1 MYKKLKVRRAVK
13 HPHIKKDDQVVITSG
28 KRDNGLKGKTGKV
41 LSVDPQ
47 KGTAIV
53 EGLNMIKKHTKPN
66 KNVGKGGI
74 VEKEGP
80 IALSNISLLSEDG
93 KTATH
98 AKYVEKE
105 GKRVRVDAKT
115 ERNI

>member
-1 MYKKLKVRRAVK
+1 MCPNTTKDMAIALYDYSIELSLEEFYKKGNAFK
-13 HPHIKKDDQVVITSG
+13 QC
-28 KRDNGLKGKTGKV
+28 N
-41 LSVDPQ
+41 
-47 KGTAIV
+47 
-53 EGLNMIKKHTKPN
+53 
-66 KNVGKGGI
+66 
-74 VEKEGP
+74 
-80 IALSNISLLSEDG
+80 NIDEIYILSEDG